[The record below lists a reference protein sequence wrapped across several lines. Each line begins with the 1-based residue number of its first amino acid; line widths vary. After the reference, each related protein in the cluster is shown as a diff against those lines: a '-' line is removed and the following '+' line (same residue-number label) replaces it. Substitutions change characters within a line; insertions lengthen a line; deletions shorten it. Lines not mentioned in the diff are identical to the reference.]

1 MPEKQTHDYKR
12 NGTTALFAGLEV
24 VTGLAGLAGHSCYQQ
39 HTKVE
44 FLAFR
49 KPVARAYPRS
59 RADVIGSD
67 PSNPGFDNR
76 HPAPPP
82 SISVTTMAGRRP
94 RPGNTAQVCG
104 LTGGKVERLLTGT
117 CPWAG
122 TCQSPCQVGF
132 AA

>member
-49 KPVARAYPRS
+49 KPVARAYPGRAQMSLGRIRRTRVSTTGTLPRHRRYRS
-59 RADVIGSD
+59 RRWRVADQGQ
-67 PSNPGFDNR
+67 G
-76 HPAPPP
+76 
-82 SISVTTMAGRRP
+82 TLP
-94 RPGNTAQVCG
+94 RCVD
-104 LTGGKVERLLTGT
+104 
-117 CPWAG
+117 
-122 TCQSPCQVGF
+122 
-132 AA
+132 